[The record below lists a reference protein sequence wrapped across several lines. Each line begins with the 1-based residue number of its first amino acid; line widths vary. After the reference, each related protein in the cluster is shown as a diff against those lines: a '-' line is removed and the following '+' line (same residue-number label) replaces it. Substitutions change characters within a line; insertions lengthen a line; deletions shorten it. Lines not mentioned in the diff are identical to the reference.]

1 MTKKATIISF
11 VMSGGVG
18 SRLWPLSREDFPK
31 QFHDLSGQGS
41 MLLRTVKR
49 MSARGGETPVPIY
62 LLTSER
68 HADRISRDFSGI
80 DLSGGRAIFEPVG
93 RNTAAAIVLAT
104 EITLREYGDDLILVV
119 PSDHEITTD
128 RDFWNTVEVGTDAAM
143 AGNIVVFGVQ
153 PDRPETGYGY
163 IEVGPQSGSTR
174 DVIKFVEKPNEETA
188 IQYLESASFLWN
200 SGIFLFRAST
210 MRNAFQAHAQ
220 NIWNGAVAALDNA
233 TSDALGTYLS
243 HDFYADVA
251 SISVDYAIMEK
262 VKDIVLVPARFRWN
276 DLGSWQSLLEV
287 SSTDGSGNVIV
298 GDVIAI
304 DCENSYLR
312 STGRLLSAIGLRDLA
327 VVSTSDATFV
337 APVTQSQNVRKIVEQ
352 LEKNGR
358 LETKFTPEQGFL
370 PQIGA
375 YEKRVR
381 HWLFEETLP
390 LWSTIGVDR
399 RYGGFHEALTFDG
412 TPITKTK
419 RMRTTAR
426 QIYAFAVAHEMGWD
440 GPANDLI
447 DHGIQFIT
455 TNGRTDRGGWIKT
468 FNPDGTVLDGTEDAY
483 DQSFVLLA
491 LAHAHRA
498 GHPQALGLATE
509 TFAFLDEHLADS
521 KLRGFLEVP
530 GDTGLR
536 RSNPHMHLLESYLA
550 WYDVTGNRDYLQKA
564 ARIVDL
570 FRQHFFDAET
580 WTLGEYFTDD
590 WERAP
595 GEKGEWTEP
604 GHHFEWAYLLSNFA
618 AASGQKDVI
627 RHARKLY
634 ASAIANGL
642 NRTTELAYG
651 AVSRNGLPLDINSR
665 SWPQTE
671 AVKAAIALDA
681 NGGPDLK
688 PEVEARVGRL
698 FRWHIEQAPTG
709 LWIDVIDEKGRP
721 RAKDVPASIFYHLV
735 SALTQY
741 LDYVARTQL
750 RPMTLRAP
758 FDGHM
763 FRPVQRSSQA
773 TEPLATPSDQPIS
786 LVAYP

>member
-1 MTKKATIISF
+1 
-11 VMSGGVG
+11 MSGGVG

-31 QFHDLSGQGS
+31 QFHNLSGQGS

-49 MSARGGETPVPIY
+49 MSARGGDTYVPIY

-68 HADRISRDFSGI
+68 HADHISRDLCGV
-80 DLSGGRAIFEPVG
+80 DLSGGRAIFEPMG

-104 EITLREYGDDLILVV
+104 EITLREHGDDLVIVV

-128 RDFWNTVEVGTDAAM
+128 RDFWDTVEAGTEAAM
-143 AGNIVVFGVQ
+143 AGRIVVFGVQ
-153 PDRPETGYGY
+153 PDRPETGFGY
-163 IEVGPQSGSTR
+163 IEVGPQNGNTR
-174 DVIKFVEKPNEETA
+174 DVVRFVEKPNEATA
-188 IQYLESASFLWN
+188 IQYLESANFLWN

-210 MRNAFQAHAQ
+210 MRDAFRAHAP
-220 NIWNGAVAALDNA
+220 NIWDGAVAALDKA
-233 TSDALGTYLS
+233 TSNVFGTYLP
-243 HDFYADVA
+243 HKLYADVA

-262 VKDIVLVPARFRWN
+262 AKDIALVPARFRWN

-287 SSTDGSGNVIV
+287 SSPDSNGNVIV
-298 GDVIAI
+298 GDVVAI

-312 STGRLLSAIGLRDLA
+312 SDGRLLSAIGLRDLA

-337 APVTQSQNVRKIVEQ
+337 APVSESQNVRKIVEQ
-352 LEKNGR
+352 LEKTGR
-358 LETKFTPEQGFL
+358 LETKFTPAQDRL

-390 LWSTIGVDR
+390 LWSTAGVDW
-399 RYGGFHEALTFDG
+399 RYGGFHEALTFDA
-412 TPITKTK
+412 TPITRPK

-426 QIYAFAVAHEMGWD
+426 QIYAFAVAHEMGWN
-440 GPANDLI
+440 GPAYELI

-455 TNGRTDRGGWIKT
+455 ANGRTDRGGWIKT

-498 GHPQALGLATE
+498 GHPQALGLATQ
-509 TFAFLDEHLADS
+509 TFAFLDEHLADA
-521 KLRGFLEVP
+521 KMRGFLDVP
-530 GDTGLR
+530 GGTGLR
-536 RSNPHMHLLESYLA
+536 RSNPHMHLLESFLA
-550 WYDVTGNRDYLQKA
+550 WYEVTGNRDYLQQA

-570 FRQHFFDAET
+570 FRQHLFDPET

-618 AASGQKDVI
+618 AASGQNDVI

-634 ASAIANGL
+634 TSAIANGL

-651 AVSRNGLPLDINSR
+651 AVSRHGLPLDTNSR

-671 AVKAAIALDA
+671 AVKAAIALDG

-698 FRWHIEQAPTG
+698 FRWHIEQAPKG

-721 RAKDVPASIFYHLV
+721 RAEDVPASIFYHLV

-741 LDYVARTQL
+741 LDYVARTQPRPL
-750 RPMTLRAP
+750 RHAPP
-758 FDGHM
+758 FDEHRIRAVHG
-763 FRPVQRSSQA
+763 SSQA
-773 TEPLATPSDQPIS
+773 AEPLTVPRHPPIS
-786 LVAYP
+786 LVAHP

>member
-1 MTKKATIISF
+1 MTQQATIISF

-31 QFHDLSGQGS
+31 QFHNLSGQGS

-49 MSARGGETPVPIY
+49 MSAREGDTCVPVY

-68 HADRISRDFSGI
+68 HAERISRDLCGV
-80 DLSGGRAIFEPVG
+80 DLSGGRAIFEPIG

-104 EITLREYGDDLILVV
+104 ETTLREHGDDLVLVV

-128 RDFWNTVEVGTDAAM
+128 RGFWNTVEAGTDAAM
-143 AGNIVVFGVQ
+143 ADRIVVFGVQ

-163 IEVGPQSGSTR
+163 IEVGPQNGNIR

-188 IQYLESASFLWN
+188 AQYLASKNFLWN

-210 MRNAFQAHAQ
+210 MRDAFRAHAPK
-220 NIWNGAVAALDNA
+220 IWDGAVAALDEA
-233 TSDALGTYLS
+233 TSNVCGTYLP
-243 HDFYADVA
+243 HNLYAQVA
-251 SISVDYAIMEK
+251 AISFDYAIMEYAQ
-262 VKDIVLVPARFRWN
+262 DIALVPARFRWN

-287 SSTDGSGNVIV
+287 SATDSNGNVIV
-298 GDVIAI
+298 GDVVAI

-312 STGRLLSAIGLRDLA
+312 SDGRLLSAIGLRDLA
-327 VVSTSDATFV
+327 VVSTCDATFI
-337 APVTQSQNVRKIVEQ
+337 APVTESQNVRKIVEQ
-352 LEKNGR
+352 LEKTGR
-358 LETKFTPEQGFL
+358 LETQFTPAQDRL
-370 PQIGA
+370 PLIGA

-390 LWSTIGVDR
+390 LWSTVGVDR
-399 RYGGFHEALTFDG
+399 RYGGFHEALTFDA
-412 TPITKTK
+412 TPITRPK

-455 TNGRTDRGGWIKT
+455 ANGRTDRGGWIKT

-483 DQSFVLLA
+483 DQSCVLLA

-498 GHPQALGLATE
+498 GHPQALDLATQ
-509 TFAFLDEHLADS
+509 TFTFLDQYLADS

-536 RSNPHMHLLESYLA
+536 RSNPHMHLLESFLA
-550 WYDVTGNRDYLQKA
+550 WYDVTGNRDYLQQA

-570 FRQHFFDAET
+570 FRQHLFDAET

-604 GHHFEWAYLLSNFA
+604 GHHFEWAHLLSSFA

-651 AVSRNGLPLDINSR
+651 AVSRHGLALDTQSR

-671 AVKAAIALDA
+671 AVRAAIALDG

-698 FRWHIEQAPTG
+698 FRWHIEQAPRG

-721 RAKDVPASIFYHLV
+721 RAEDVPASIFYHLV

-741 LDYVARTQL
+741 LDYVAATQRRSL
-750 RPMTLRAP
+750 KCRAP
-758 FDGHM
+758 FDKHM
-763 FRPVQRSSQA
+763 IRAVQGPSQA
-773 TEPLATPSDQPIS
+773 GKTRDPRAQPIS
-786 LVAYP
+786 LATPP